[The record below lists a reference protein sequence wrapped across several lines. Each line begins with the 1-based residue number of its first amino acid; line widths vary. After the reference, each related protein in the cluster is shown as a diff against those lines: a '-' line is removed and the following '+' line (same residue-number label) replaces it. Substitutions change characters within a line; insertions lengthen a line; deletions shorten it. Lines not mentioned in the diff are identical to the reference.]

1 MSHADERTK
10 RLISIVIPV
19 FNEEDV
25 LPVFLERLTRACSQ
39 LVFPCEWVF
48 VDDGSDDG
56 TSARLSALRRGNE
69 HVGVLRLSRNFGKEV
84 AISAGLQQAVGDA
97 VVIIDADLQDP
108 PELIPAL
115 VEHWLDGFD
124 NVFARRTRR
133 SGDGPF
139 KRWTARTFYR
149 LLARVTN
156 IDVPADA
163 GDFRLLDRRAVDAIL
178 QFREQHR
185 FMKGLYAWVGYRAV
199 AVPYE
204 REPRAGG
211 ATKWSFHKLWNLAI
225 DGITSFTVAPLK
237 LASLFGLAV
246 AILALVYGAIVI
258 VKTLLFGDPVQGYPS
273 LMVVVLFLG
282 GIQLLFLGIVGEYLG
297 RVFNEVKGRP
307 LYLVDEIHPSS
318 FARERSNGWPA
329 ERAAGGS
336 RGVEPD
342 LDARALSGA
351 GVHQQDKDG

>member
-1 MSHADERTK
+1 MSHADEHPK

-25 LPVFLERLTRACSQ
+25 LPVFLERLASACSR
-39 LVFPCEWVF
+39 LDFPFEWVF

-56 TSARLSALRRGNE
+56 TGAKLAAARRGND

-115 VEHWLDGFD
+115 VAHWLEGFD
-124 NVFARRTRR
+124 NVFARRTDRG
-133 SGDGPF
+133 GDGPF
-139 KRWTARTFYR
+139 KRWTAHAFYR
-149 LLARVTN
+149 LLGRVTN
-156 IDVPADA
+156 IEVPADA

-185 FMKGLYAWVGYRAV
+185 FMKGLYAWVGYRAI

-204 REPRAGG
+204 RDPRAGG
-211 ATKWSFHKLWNLAI
+211 ATKWSYRRLWNLAI

-246 AILALVYGAIVI
+246 AVLALVYGAIVI
-258 VKTLLFGDPVQGYPS
+258 VKTLLFGDHVQGYPS

-307 LYLVDEIHPSS
+307 LYLVDELHPSR
-318 FARERSNGWPA
+318 FARERSGRGADGRLP
-329 ERAAGGS
+329 EHDRGAGGD
-336 RGVEPD
+336 RKTAPIGGT
-342 LDARALSGA
+342 AR
-351 GVHQQDKDG
+351 QDSDD